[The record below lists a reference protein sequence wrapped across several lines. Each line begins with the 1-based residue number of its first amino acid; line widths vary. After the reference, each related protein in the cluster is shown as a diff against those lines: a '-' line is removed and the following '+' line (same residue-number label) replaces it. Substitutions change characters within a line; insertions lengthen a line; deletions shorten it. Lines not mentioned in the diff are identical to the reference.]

1 MAKVLITGV
10 AGFIGMYTARR
21 LCEDGFEVIGIDN
34 LNTYYD
40 VELKLDR
47 LKCLGINTEEIV
59 LHRMYPSNIYS
70 ELTFI
75 QYDIVDQ
82 EGMESLFK
90 EHQFETVIHL
100 AAQAGIRYSF
110 EYPETYVQVNMV
122 GFFNILE
129 LSRKFGITHLIYAS
143 SSSVYGENDAEILS
157 TDDRCEQP
165 MNMYA
170 ATKKS
175 NELMAYAYSSLY
187 GMHVTGLRFFT
198 VYGPWGRPDMAPMI
212 FAKAIKQGLPIELFN
227 GGEMYRDFT
236 YIDDIVEGIVCL
248 FKKVSESTYTI
259 YNIGNSSP
267 VHMGEFVKV
276 MQEVFGKKTYIINK
290 ELQPGEVLR
299 TYADMTPMKEIYG
312 FTPKISI
319 REGLQKFAV
328 WFNDYYG
335 EK

>member
-1 MAKVLITGV
+1 
-10 AGFIGMYTARR
+10 
-21 LCEDGFEVIGIDN
+21 
-34 LNTYYD
+34 
-40 VELKLDR
+40 
-47 LKCLGINTEEIV
+47 
-59 LHRMYPSNIYS
+59 
-70 ELTFI
+70 
-75 QYDIVDQ
+75 
-82 EGMESLFK
+82 
-90 EHQFETVIHL
+90 
-100 AAQAGIRYSF
+100 
-110 EYPETYVQVNMV
+110 VQVNLV

-129 LSRKFGITHLIYAS
+129 LSRKFGVTHLMYAS

-175 NELMAYAYSSLY
+175 NELMAYSYSSLY

-212 FAKAIKQGLPIELFN
+212 FAKAINQESPIQLFN
-227 GGEMYRDFT
+227 SGEMYRDFT
-236 YIDDIVEGIVCL
+236 YIDDIVEGVICI
-248 FKKVSESTYTI
+248 FKKVPGSAYTI
-259 YNIGNSSP
+259 YNIGNSNP

-290 ELQPGEVLR
+290 ELQQGEVLR

-312 FTPKISI
+312 FTPKTSI
-319 REGLQKFAV
+319 REGLQQFEL